1 MIFNLLDNQHQDTP
15 TFLIQRFFRLFPLYL
30 TVLLASAATQQWQ
43 VDTVADLPWRNE
55 AIDNDLEI
63 HAAALAHLPAQ
74 LAAHLT
80 MLHGLVPGFLLPLSD
95 YTLLGQA
102 WSISVEWQFYLV
114 APLLFAMGTRRP
126 LALGLLLLAIAAVR
140 GRSWLGEGF
149 AINQAGYF
157 LIGTLSYVVW
167 RRLRTLT
174 GLESRRVWL
183 GGIAAMTLV
192 YCLLPRSVS
201 LVIWILTL
209 TVVIDAHCARD
220 GIARRPA
227 AVLRTRPPQWLGRVS
242 SWVYLTHMLVLVR
255 RICAA
260 AAHAAGPARGG
271 SSHGAGTTV
280 AVDGGRDARPVLGHL
295 RHDRKARHR
304 TRPPHRTGLAGGVGL
319 AGLTAM
325 AGLRRR

>member
-1 MIFNLLDNQHQDTP
+1 MLSGFVIFNLLDNQHQDTP

-30 TVLLASAATQQWQ
+30 TVLLVSAATQQWQ
-43 VDTVADLPWRNE
+43 VETVAALPWRNE

-114 APLLFAMGTRRP
+114 APLLFAMAMRRP
-126 LALGLLLLAIAAVR
+126 LALGLLLLVIAAVR

-167 RRLRTLT
+167 RRLRTII

-183 GGIAAMTLV
+183 GGIAATTLV

-220 GIARRPA
+220 GIARRLA
-227 AVLRTRPPQWLGRVS
+227 AALRTRAPQWLGRVS
-242 SWVYLTHMLVLVR
+242 SSVYLTHMLVLY
-255 RICAA
+255 AA
-260 AAHAAGPARGG
+260 FALLLHTLPGRLLADHRMVLALLLPLTVGGTLVLSWATYAMIEKPGIERGHGIAR
-271 SSHGAGTTV
+271 AWR
-280 AVDGGRDARPVLGHL
+280 AVSGWQA
-295 RHDRKARHR
+295 
-304 TRPPHRTGLAGGVGL
+304 
-319 AGLTAM
+319 
-325 AGLRRR
+325 